1 MADVE
6 TTVTPVPLVL
16 VRSNL
21 NLLAASNGVV
31 LDTSSSISGAQ
42 TTLDFQG
49 CVIKRFTVT
58 GDLSGSYT
66 FPPSNIPELAADGQ
80 SVILS
85 IFYFQDATGGHS
97 IPLSTLFSNAQPNV
111 LGEFITD
118 ESPGGVTVVDIVAR
132 RAGGVTT
139 YTVNL
144 APTFDAGQIT
154 SGVLTAAVLPVATD
168 ALAGV
173 VTLSPG
179 SGGAAKGDHTH
190 AITLCGRITL
200 EMSNGG
206 AITNGDYTLI
216 DVPTSGTVVRLT
228 GLQLFG
234 GTNPVATVSAK
245 ISGTTVTGTGTN
257 VVSTSA
263 SADANATAA
272 NTFVARQLL
281 QVNVASVAGSP
292 TLLSGYLHYTLTTQ
306 PWSV

>member
-16 VRSNL
+16 VRNNL

-31 LDTSSSISGAQ
+31 LDTSSSVSGAQ

-58 GDLSGSYT
+58 GDLTGSYT

-97 IPLSTLFSNAQPNV
+97 IPLDTLFVNAEPYV
-111 LGEFITD
+111 LGEYTVD

-132 RAGGVTT
+132 RASGVTS

-154 SGVLTAAVLPVATD
+154 TGILDAAVLPTATD
-168 ALAGV
+168 VAPGI
-173 VTLSPG
+173 VTLAPG
-179 SGGAAKGDHTH
+179 SGGAAAGDHTH
-190 AITLCGRITL
+190 AINLAGRITV

-206 AITNGDYTLI
+206 AIPNDDYTLI
-216 DVPTSGTVVRLT
+216 DVPTAGTVVRLA
-228 GLQLFG
+228 GLRLFG

-245 ISGTTVTGTGTN
+245 ISGATVTGTGTN
-257 VVSTSA
+257 VVSTA
-263 SADANATAA
+263 ESADSNATAA
-272 NTFVARQLL
+272 NTFVARQKL
-281 QVNVASVAGSP
+281 QVNVAAVAGSP
-292 TLLSGYLHYTLTTQ
+292 TLLTGYLHYTLTTQ
-306 PWSV
+306 PWTV